1 MGIRIVNQ
9 VKKRIVNKYAGDWEL
24 VEKARKGEERAFA
37 AIVEKYESLVAN
49 VVKGMLGN
57 VAEADDVG
65 QEVFIR
71 FYHSLDRYRGDA
83 ALRTYLTRIAINL
96 SLNELKKRRRVVS
109 LFTEKQEEAGFS
121 DLSDE
126 GRDVEK
132 KDTQE
137 VVEAALQRLDEGFR
151 SVVVLRLI
159 EGYSTRETAEILNL
173 PQGTVLSRLSRAQK
187 QLKEILMNEKIFKP

>member
-1 MGIRIVNQ
+1 MSIN
-9 VKKRIVNKYAGDWEL
+9 KKRVVNKYAGDWEL
-24 VEKARKGEERAFA
+24 VEKARTGDERAFA
-37 AIVEKYESLVAN
+37 AIVRKFEPMVAN

-96 SLNELKKRRRVVS
+96 SLNELKKKKRVVS
-109 LFTEKQEEAGFS
+109 LFTQKQEEAGYS

-126 GRDVEK
+126 GRDAEK
-132 KDTQE
+132 RDTRE
-137 VVEAALQRLDEGFR
+137 VVEAALLKLEEGFR

-159 EGYSTRETAEILNL
+159 EGYSTKETAEILNL
-173 PQGTVLSRLSRAQK
+173 PMGTVLSRLSRAQK